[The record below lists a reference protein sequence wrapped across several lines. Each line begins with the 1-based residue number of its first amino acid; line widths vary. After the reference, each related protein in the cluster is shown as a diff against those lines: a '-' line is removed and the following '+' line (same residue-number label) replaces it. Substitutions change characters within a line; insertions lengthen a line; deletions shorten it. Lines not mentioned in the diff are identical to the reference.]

1 MSEISLVKVTRKGQ
15 MTIPQELRKRLQIEP
30 GDYVALRPL
39 LGGILLSKATV
50 TAQVGADEV
59 LRHLVVR
66 LGQAAEQQE
75 IQEEKDLDV
84 IIDEIQRRIHHERY
98 GP

>member
-1 MSEISLVKVTRKGQ
+1 MSEIALVKVTRKGQ
-15 MTIPQELRKRLQIEP
+15 MTIPQELRENLQIEP

-50 TAQVGADEV
+50 TPQVQAEDV

-66 LGQAAEQQE
+66 LGQAAAEQE
-75 IQEEKDLDV
+75 IQEEEDLDP
-84 IIDEIQRRIHHERY
+84 IIEEIQRQVHQERY
-98 GP
+98 GS